1 MSSETH
7 KETPAPA
14 ETAAPAGRAGETK
27 IIDAPSPPTQA
38 APPPKT
44 SAPSPSKT
52 GRWKY
57 LIGGLVALLVLFS
70 GVPRV
75 FHALR
80 TVSTDDAYV
89 NSHVTFVAPRVAGQ
103 VVRVL
108 VDDNSRVRTGDVL
121 VELDPEPVGGEGEV
135 EGGGLR
141 V

>member
-1 MSSETH
+1 L
-7 KETPAPA
+7 A
-14 ETAAPAGRAGETK
+14 
-27 IIDAPSPPTQA
+27 
-38 APPPKT
+38 
-44 SAPSPSKT
+44 
-52 GRWKY
+52 
-57 LIGGLVALLVLFS
+57 ALLVLFW

-121 VELDPEPVGGEGEV
+121 VEPEPEPVGGEREV